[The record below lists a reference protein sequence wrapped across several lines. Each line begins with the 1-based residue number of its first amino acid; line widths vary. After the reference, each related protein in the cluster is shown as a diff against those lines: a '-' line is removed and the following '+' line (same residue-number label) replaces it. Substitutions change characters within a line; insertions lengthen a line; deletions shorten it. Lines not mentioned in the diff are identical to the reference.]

1 MTLRL
6 GQHVCAAVF
15 ATAVLAAVAPA
26 QAPAPAPRRQ
36 TLDRMVA
43 VVGTRPIL
51 LSEVLEELN
60 ALRQQGQVVPPDS
73 AGQVAVMRKVINDMI
88 DNEVVI
94 AIAKQFKADATDEDV
109 AKQVDERYNDA
120 TKRFKSDAE
129 FRDALRRD
137 GFGTPED
144 YRRTLR
150 EQAKRY
156 KLQQMGY
163 DSLKAH
169 GRLSAPV
176 QVTEA
181 EVNTA
186 FEAAKGRLPKKPA
199 TVSFRQIVIAPRA
212 SDPERMK
219 ALAKAESLVV
229 EIRAGADFASVAKRE
244 SMDVASKELGGDL
257 GWARRGSGFV
267 PEFERAIFDPRNIPG
282 QMVPI
287 VETSFGFHVI
297 KVDRIQP
304 AEVKSRHI
312 LIMPKLDTNDVKRAH
327 ALADTVL
334 QKWSSGAVSFD
345 SLSSRYHDR
354 AEEKSVPDGF
364 PVDSLP
370 EIYRNAMNG
379 VAVRGYSKPFE
390 IPDPRQGLPKI
401 GIVQVTE
408 RSEGG
413 DYTVADYKD
422 RIRSQLTQEKQIRRM
437 LDQLRRDQYVRIM
450 IDEYLQAAKPK
461 VTP

>member
-1 MTLRL
+1 
-6 GQHVCAAVF
+6 
-15 ATAVLAAVAPA
+15 
-26 QAPAPAPRRQ
+26 
-36 TLDRMVA
+36 MVA
-43 VVGTRPIL
+43 VVGARPIL
-51 LSEVLEELN
+51 LSEVLEEVN
-60 ALRQQGQVVPPDS
+60 SRRAQGLQMPTDS
-73 AGQVAVMRKVINDMI
+73 AGQVEMMRKIIDEMI

-94 AIAKQFKADATDEDV
+94 AVAKLYKAEATDEDV
-109 AKQVDERYNDA
+109 AKTVDERYAEA
-120 TKRFKSDAE
+120 TKRFRSDAE

-144 YRRTLR
+144 YKRTLR
-150 EQAKRY
+150 EQAKRFR
-156 KLQQMGY
+156 LQQLGY

-181 EVNTA
+181 EVNAA
-186 FEAAKGRLPKKPA
+186 FDAAKGRLPKKPA

-212 SDPERMK
+212 GDAERAK
-219 ALAKAESLVV
+219 SLAKAESLAT
-229 EIRAGADFASVAKRE
+229 EIRGGADFATVAKRE

-267 PEFERAIFDPRNIPG
+267 PEFERAIFDPRNVPG
-282 QMVPI
+282 QLLPI
-287 VETSFGFHVI
+287 VETSFGFHLI
-297 KVDRIQP
+297 KIDRIQP

-312 LIMPKLDTNDVKRAH
+312 LIMPKVDSADLARAK
-327 ALADTVL
+327 LVADSVA
-334 QKWSSGAVSFD
+334 QRWASGMVSFD
-345 SLSSRYHDR
+345 SLSARYHDR

-370 EIYRNAMNG
+370 EIYKNAMDG
-379 VAVRGYSKPFE
+379 VAIRGFSKPFE
-390 IPDPRQGLPKI
+390 IPDPRSGVAKI
-401 GIVQVTE
+401 GIVQVTD

-413 DYTVADYKD
+413 EFTVADYKD

-437 LDQLRRDQYVRIM
+437 LDQLRREQYVRVM
-450 IDEYLQAAKPK
+450 LDERGPAAKAK